1 MNIAVDPQKYAQ
13 IPLSFGTPITI
24 AQHFPRNHRPGRR
37 IMARVRRRG
46 RKHSDWPSRAET
58 YMDIVDR
65 RIMAETLVAL
75 ENTANPPRQT
85 SGKAVTV

>member
-1 MNIAVDPQKYAQ
+1 MNIAVDPQKYAK
-13 IPLSFGTPITI
+13 
-24 AQHFPRNHRPGRR
+24 FPYHLGHRSPKRNTFHGDHRPGRR
-37 IMARVRRRG
+37 IVAPVRRRG

-65 RIMAETLVAL
+65 RIMAETQPAL
-75 ENTANPPRQT
+75 ETAADAPRQT